1 MEKEKEKG
9 SVVINKKRCSNEIN
23 ETINIRTNKIK

>member
-9 SVVINKKRCSNEIN
+9 GVVNNKKRCSNAIN
-23 ETINIRTNKIK
+23 ETIKIITNKIK

>member
-9 SVVINKKRCSNEIN
+9 GAVNEQKRCTNEIN
-23 ETINIRTNKIK
+23 ETIKIRTNKIK